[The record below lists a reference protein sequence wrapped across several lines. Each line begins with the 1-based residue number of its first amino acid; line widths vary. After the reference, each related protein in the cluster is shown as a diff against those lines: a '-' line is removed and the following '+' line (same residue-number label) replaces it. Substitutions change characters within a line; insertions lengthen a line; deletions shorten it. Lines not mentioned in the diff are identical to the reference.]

1 MGRSPPPP
9 PPLFPFHGT
18 CGFHCLIPRHG
29 DECIQRGIVS
39 FNALE
44 ASRSKLDGRNSLA
57 ANQLGSFFKR
67 QVRQVL
73 RFSKRWLQSQTG
85 GRHSSQ
91 RKKASAAETV
101 WLHFYCS
108 CYVAALGN

>member
-1 MGRSPPPP
+1 MERSSPLP
-9 PPLFPFHGT
+9 PPLFRFHGT
-18 CGFHCLIPRHG
+18 CGFHRLIPRHG
-29 DECIQRGIVS
+29 DEGIQRGIVS

-57 ANQLGSFFKR
+57 ANQLGSFFQR

-73 RFSKRWLQSQTG
+73 RFSKRWLQSHTG

-91 RKKASAAETV
+91 HKKASTAETV
-101 WLHFYCS
+101 WLHFYGS
-108 CYVAALGN
+108 SHVAE